1 MTALFEFVS
10 GLLDGVAL
18 MALALSLGG
27 VACTFVT
34 LRPMQDRDSRLR
46 LAGHALLGVS
56 LFSICVVAGVRV
68 MQLALKGLALADGF
82 AGATVHVFFQTHL
95 FRSGLCAVLLAVGVA
110 ASVAWLRCRV
120 TSVRAWGVALL
131 MLFAFMV
138 NEVEQSHAA
147 GRASG
152 QTWLLVATMVH
163 VCGATIWAGG
173 VTHLM
178 ILRWC
183 TRKEDVSRWPQMV
196 SRFSPLGIGCVGLI
210 VGSGTFLSWRY
221 VGGWSELIGTSY
233 GNLVLVKIVLFFCV
247 LALAIPN
254 FFSARQWA
262 KGHGRERF
270 HLHVPSSVEVET
282 ILAGTLLVTAASLTG
297 LPPSVDVAKEV
308 VAPAEL
314 WIMYA
319 PKIPRLNGPE
329 RTRVNASELTD
340 LRPGEIGKKEDVR
353 WDRFNHNVSGVIVLA
368 MVVMAFL
375 DTFGQWGWAR
385 RWPLTFIGFSILI
398 FVFAN
403 PDHWPLG
410 PVGFMASVQN
420 IEVVQH
426 WLAAGVVWCMGW
438 FEWKARGQAVGLTS
452 FAFPLLCVVGGLTL
466 LTHSHGVMEP
476 KQEFLVQSTHVVM
489 GLFAVLLGC
498 ARWLELR
505 LPPPYN
511 RVAGTLSLT
520 AMLMV
525 GLVLLFYVNPKSFT
539 G

>member
-18 MALALSLGG
+18 IALALSLGG
-27 VACTFVT
+27 VACTLVI
-34 LRPMQDRDSRLR
+34 LRPTQDRDSCIR
-46 LAGHALLGVS
+46 LAGHALLRVS
-56 LFSICVVAGVRV
+56 LFSICVLTGVRV

-82 AGATVHVFFQTHL
+82 AGTTVHVFFQTQL
-95 FRSGLCAVLLAVGVA
+95 FRSGLCAVLLALGVA
-110 ASVAWLRCRV
+110 ASVTWLRRRM
-120 TSVRAWGVALL
+120 TSLRAWGVALL
-131 MLFAFMV
+131 MLFLFMV

-147 GRASG
+147 VRVSD

-178 ILRWC
+178 ILRWF

-196 SRFSPLGIGCVGLI
+196 SRFSPLGIRCVGLI

-221 VGGWSELIGTSY
+221 VGGWPELIGTSY
-233 GNLVLVKIVLFFCV
+233 GNLVLVKIVLFICV

-270 HLHVPSSVEVET
+270 HLRVPSSIEVET

-319 PKIPRLNGPE
+319 PKVPRLSGPE
-329 RTRVNASELTD
+329 LTRIDAPELTD
-340 LRPGEIGKKEDVR
+340 LRTGEIGKKEYLS

-375 DTFGQWGWAR
+375 GKFGTWGWAR

-426 WLAAGVVWCMGW
+426 WLVAGVVWCMGW
-438 FEWKARGQAVGLTS
+438 FEWKTRGQAVGLTS
-452 FAFPLLCVVGGLTL
+452 FVFPLLCVVGGVML
-466 LTHSHGVMEP
+466 LTHSHGVMEV
-476 KQEFLVQSTHVVM
+476 KREFLIQSTHVAM
-489 GLFAVLLGC
+489 GVFAVLLGC
-498 ARWLELR
+498 TRWLELR

-511 RVAGTLSLT
+511 RFAGGLSLT

-525 GLVLLFYVNPKSFT
+525 GLVLLFYVNPESFT

>member
-1 MTALFEFVS
+1 MTTLVEFVG

-18 MALALSLGG
+18 MALALALGG
-27 VACTFVT
+27 VACTLVI
-34 LRPMQDRDSRLR
+34 LRPVQGGDSCLR
-46 LAGHALLGVS
+46 LAGHALLRVS

-68 MQLALKGLALADGF
+68 MQLALKGWALADGF
-82 AGATVHVFFQTHL
+82 AGATVHVLFQTQL

-110 ASVAWLRCRV
+110 ASVAWLRRRM
-120 TSVRAWGVALL
+120 TSVRAWGVVLL
-131 MLFAFMV
+131 MLFLFMV

-147 GRASG
+147 GRVSG
-152 QTWLLVATMVH
+152 HTWLLVATMVH

-178 ILRWC
+178 ILRWF
-183 TRKEDVSRWPQMV
+183 TRNEDVSRWPQMV

-233 GNLVLVKIVLFFCV
+233 GNLVLVKIVLFICV

-254 FFSARQWA
+254 FFSVRQWA
-262 KGHGRERF
+262 TGHGRER
-270 HLHVPSSVEVET
+270 LRLRVSSSIEVET
-282 ILAGTLLVTAASLTG
+282 ILAGTVLVTAASLTG
-297 LPPSVDVAKEV
+297 LPPSVDVAENV

-314 WIMYA
+314 WIMYV
-319 PKIPRLNGPE
+319 PKIPRLSGPE
-329 RTRVNASELTD
+329 RTRRDAPELTD
-340 LRPGEIGKKEDVR
+340 RRTDAIGKKEGVR
-353 WDRFNHNVSGVIVLA
+353 WDRFNHNVSGVIVIA

-375 DTFGQWGWAR
+375 DTFGKWGWAR

-410 PVGFMASVQN
+410 PIGFMASVQN

-438 FEWKARGQAVGLTS
+438 FEWKTRGQAVGLTS
-452 FAFPLLCVVGGLTL
+452 FVFPLLCVVGGLML

-489 GLFAVLLGC
+489 GACAVLSGC

-520 AMLMV
+520 TMLMV
-525 GLVLLFYVNPKSFT
+525 GLVLLFYVNPESFT

>member
-1 MTALFEFVS
+1 MTVLFEFIS

-18 MALALSLGG
+18 IALALCLGG
-27 VACTFVT
+27 VACTLVI
-34 LRPMQDRDSRLR
+34 LRPMQDQGPCIR
-46 LAGHALLGVS
+46 LAGHTLLRVS
-56 LFSICVVAGVRV
+56 LLSIGVVAGLRV
-68 MQLALKGLALADGF
+68 IQVTLKGLALTDGF
-82 AGATVHVFFQTHL
+82 AGATVHVLFQTHL
-95 FRSGLCAVLLAVGVA
+95 FRSGLWAVLLAVGVA
-110 ASVAWLRCRV
+110 AAVTWLRRRM
-120 TSVRAWGVALL
+120 TSVPAWGTVLL
-131 MLFAFMV
+131 LLFLFMV
-138 NEVEQSHAA
+138 NEIEQSHAA
-147 GRASG
+147 GQSRHP
-152 QTWLLVATMVH
+152 WLLVATLVH
-163 VCGATIWAGG
+163 ACGAATWAGG
-173 VTHLM
+173 VTHLL

-183 TRKEDVSRWPQMV
+183 TRQEDASLWPQMV
-196 SRFSPLGIGCVGLI
+196 RRFSPLGIGCIGLI

-221 VGGWSELIGTSY
+221 VGGWPALIGTSY
-233 GNLVLVKIVLFFCV
+233 GNLVLVKIVLFLCV
-247 LALAIPN
+247 LALAIPT

-270 HLHVPSSVEVET
+270 HLRVPSSLEVET
-282 ILAGTLLVTAASLTG
+282 ILAGTVLFAAASLTG

-314 WIMYA
+314 WTMYA

-329 RTRVNASELTD
+329 RTLVDAPELTD
-340 LRPGEIGKKEDVR
+340 LRTGESRKREDVR

-368 MVVMAFL
+368 MVVVAFL
-375 DTFGQWGWAR
+375 DTFGKWGWAR

-410 PVGFMASVQN
+410 PVGFLAGVQN

-426 WLAAGVVWCMGW
+426 WLMAGVVFCMGW
-438 FEWKARGQAVGLTS
+438 FEWKTRGQAVGLTS
-452 FAFPLLCVVGGLTL
+452 FVFPLLCVVGGVTL
-466 LTHSHGVMEP
+466 LTHSHGVMEL
-476 KQEFLVQSTHVVM
+476 KQEFLIQSTHVVM
-489 GLFAVLLGC
+489 GAFAVLLGC

-511 RVAGTLSLT
+511 RVAGMLALT

-525 GLVLLFYVNPKSFT
+525 GVVLLFYVNPESFT